1 GAGGRGSGRR
11 PHRVG
16 GDARRLERPPP
27 RERAGRDGGARQAGR
42 RDARGDAVAA
52 GVRRPPVALVGE
64 GPRAG
69 DRRSRRPGGAA
80 PPREEGPRGAGRP
93 LHLAGR
99 QGRRARPHHAPPPG
113 RDQRV
118 PGVPRQAPPGEGV
131 ALRRHMRSRHFRLSI
146 LAALALGC
154 TTMTATGPSAAT
166 AGSSASGPKPA
177 QRVRYRPEVV
187 FSSFGE
193 VDFEHDNQVMQQ
205 YFTTLH
211 PQEVTAD
218 ADGRCFTRARTAKE
232 KLDGVPA
239 KRECLPAPVGAAPA
253 PPSPPAPAPV
263 KVLVD
268 SIPEGIDITNGKIQ
282 VADGKGLVLVGRM
295 KWEVPSTDI
304 SLASDG
310 E

>member
-1 GAGGRGSGRR
+1 
-11 PHRVG
+11 
-16 GDARRLERPPP
+16 
-27 RERAGRDGGARQAGR
+27 
-42 RDARGDAVAA
+42 
-52 GVRRPPVALVGE
+52 
-64 GPRAG
+64 
-69 DRRSRRPGGAA
+69 
-80 PPREEGPRGAGRP
+80 
-93 LHLAGR
+93 
-99 QGRRARPHHAPPPG
+99 
-113 RDQRV
+113 
-118 PGVPRQAPPGEGV
+118 
-131 ALRRHMRSRHFRLSI
+131 MRSRHFRLSI

-304 SLASDG
+304 SLASDMDVVNG
-310 E
+310 RYGYVYRRKKAEIVDELKYLARAASANLVLITFIDERTDTAHGAVGLLFHVDLNALDTSKNRLGKVPTEI